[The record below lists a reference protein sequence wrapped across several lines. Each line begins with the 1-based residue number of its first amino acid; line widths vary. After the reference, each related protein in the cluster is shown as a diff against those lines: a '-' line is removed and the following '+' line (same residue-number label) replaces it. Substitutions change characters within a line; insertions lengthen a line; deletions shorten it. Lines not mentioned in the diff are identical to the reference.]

1 MKSYI
6 SRLNNW
12 QLAITSGILIG
23 ISYHPIYLG
32 FLVYFGFIP
41 IIHLWLINKS
51 KKNIVSGYLF
61 GFVYNLI
68 SNYWMAT
75 NSGADSIVV
84 MLSLLAATIYLSIF
98 WALAGAVI
106 GCIEKPSY
114 RLLMLP
120 FLIVTIEW
128 IRGFGPLGFSMGN
141 LAITQMEFL
150 PLLQYIEYA
159 GTYILAFWI
168 LLVNVLIYKHLFINN
183 FSKQELKLIFI
194 TTILIIGFGWTKI
207 HSTTN
212 QGKAFELSIAVIQP
226 NLNPNEKWDIST
238 RNSTFNIMDS
248 LHRKAIDLD
257 PDIILFPETAL
268 PAYLRINSRVRQR
281 LQNIVDQS
289 NIPILIGTV
298 DRRFDNEGKKLFY
311 NSSMYI
317 CPGKKYLMYD
327 KIHLV
332 PFAEYDLMPSLLHPL
347 GELNLNID
355 RGVFMPGENYTI
367 FDYNGVGFSNLICY
381 ESTLP
386 QYARKFVKN
395 GAKFLMIQANDG
407 WLGESSG
414 PYQHFEHARLRA
426 IENRVTVIRSG
437 NTGISGVILPSGK
450 VRKKVSL
457 GMQAIFKESI
467 TLSEPGSIYSNYGD
481 VFPSICFVILIFLS
495 LAVSCIK
502 K

>member
-1 MKSYI
+1 MKRYI

-12 QLAITSGILIG
+12 QLAISSGILIG
-23 ISYHPIYLG
+23 ISYHPIHLG
-32 FLVYFGFIP
+32 FLAYFGFLP
-41 IIHLWLINKS
+41 IFHSWYINKS

-75 NSGADSIVV
+75 NSGAESIVV
-84 MLSLLAATIYLSIF
+84 IFSLLAATIYLSIF
-98 WALAGAVI
+98 WALAGAAI
-106 GCIEKPSY
+106 GFIEKPSY
-114 RLLMLP
+114 RLLILP
-120 FLIVTIEW
+120 FLIVTIEY
-128 IRGFGPLGFSMGN
+128 IRSFGPLGFSMGN
-141 LAITQMEFL
+141 LAITQMDFL

-159 GTYILAFWI
+159 GTYIIAFWI
-168 LLVNVLIYKHLFINN
+168 ILVNVLIYYHLFIHN

-207 HSTTN
+207 HTSRNQENTT
-212 QGKAFELSIAVIQP
+212 ELSIAVIQP
-226 NLNPNEKWDIST
+226 NLDPNEKWDKST
-238 RNSTFNIMDS
+238 RELTINIMDS

-268 PAYLRINSRVRQR
+268 PAYLRINNKVRNR

-298 DRRFDNEGKKLFY
+298 DRRFDNKGKKLFY

-317 CPGKKYLMYD
+317 CPDKNYLMYD

-367 FDYNGVGFSNLICY
+367 FNYNGVDFSNLICY
-381 ESTLP
+381 ESTLSH
-386 QYARKFVKN
+386 YARRFVKN
-395 GAKFLMIQANDG
+395 GAEFLMIQANDG
-407 WLGESSG
+407 WLGKSSG

-437 NTGISGVILPSGK
+437 NTGISGVILPNGK
-450 VRKKVSL
+450 IKKKVSL
-457 GMQAIFKESI
+457 GKQSVFKESI
-467 TLSEPGSIYSNYGD
+467 VLGEPGSMYSKYGD
-481 VFPSICFVILIFLS
+481 VFSSICFVIFTFLS
-495 LAVSCIK
+495 LVVSCIK